1 MQLPS
6 SNERGMTWLTKL
18 ALGHLGCEA
27 HASPRSHKFL
37 GLAGHLLQGRKLKPG
52 SGILKTSTLCLKD

>member
-1 MQLPS
+1 MRLPS

-27 HASPRSHKFL
+27 HASSQEPLGGSKFL
-37 GLAGHLLQGRKLKPG
+37 GLAGHLLQWR
-52 SGILKTSTLCLKD
+52 